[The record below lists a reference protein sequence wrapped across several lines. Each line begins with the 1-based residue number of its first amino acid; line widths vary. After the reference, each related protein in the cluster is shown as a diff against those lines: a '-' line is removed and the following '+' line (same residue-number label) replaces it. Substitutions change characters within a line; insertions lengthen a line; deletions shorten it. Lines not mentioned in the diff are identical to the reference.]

1 MSLPKNT
8 IRISFDL
15 DLTDFPAVRPDTR
28 EDIHAS
34 LQNLGAWLHNLSTY
48 YATDAFSWSA
58 KQSEMSE
65 EMYQHL
71 IQQSKL
77 ARQIFNNYKVEGTMA
92 DGTRFVH
99 THTEPDYKESLTYP
113 DDKSEDIL

>member
-65 EMYQHL
+65 VIWLDRFSIIIKSKGQWRMAPDLFIL
-71 IQQSKL
+71 IQS
-77 ARQIFNNYKVEGTMA
+77 QIIKN
-92 DGTRFVH
+92 H
-99 THTEPDYKESLTYP
+99 
-113 DDKSEDIL
+113 